1 MHGSVRIVF
10 HGYDTQCR
18 VKFMLS
24 VAVFMVILMITTANT
39 VVQDVVVPSY
49 VLKCT
54 FDYLI
59 MHEFAGGL
67 NGT

>member
-1 MHGSVRIVF
+1 
-10 HGYDTQCR
+10 
-18 VKFMLS
+18 MLS